1 MCWVTFAFPN
11 CGCPPYPVSPHLMLC
26 PKARSYERRKPH
38 EKHEKL
44 KPVIIPGKACQPR
57 GRTMK
62 YTGMP
67 CAMCRQNEW
76 ESRRAERKYL
86 GRRRWL
92 RGGDGSWERGIAL
105 SGFTRPSYW

>member
-1 MCWVTFAFPN
+1 MCWVQFAFPS
-11 CGCPPYPVSPHLMLC
+11 CGCPAYPTSPHLTLC
-26 PKARSYERRKPH
+26 PKARYYQSKPYD
-38 EKHEKL
+38 KL
-44 KPVIIPGKACQPR
+44 TAIIPGKACERGKR
-57 GRTMK
+57 GRRIS

-76 ESRRAERKYL
+76 ESRRAERRYL

-105 SGFTRPSYW
+105 SGFTKPTYW